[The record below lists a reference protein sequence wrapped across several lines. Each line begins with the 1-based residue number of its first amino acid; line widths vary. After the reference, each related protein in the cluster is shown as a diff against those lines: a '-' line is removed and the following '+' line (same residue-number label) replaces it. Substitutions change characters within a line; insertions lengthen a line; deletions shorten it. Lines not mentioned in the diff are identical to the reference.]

1 MVVRRGSRRLRLTG
15 PLAALGGIALLV
27 WSVQQG
33 GATAVID
40 GVQRVGAAGI
50 TVVCLMGG
58 LRGLIRAAAWRLCLD
73 KEHRAT
79 LGSVFSA
86 YLSGDAIG
94 NVTPFGLLISEPS
107 KIALLRPR
115 IDVEA
120 SIAALAVENL
130 FYSLT
135 VVMVLIAGTAA
146 LLVSFEVSQLVKLVS
161 LGTAAFAAALACIAA
176 WIVSTRRRVVSG
188 AVEWMIRRGIG
199 TPYWSRHLPSIRRTG
214 DLIFGFV
221 TRRRRAVL
229 PLLAL
234 ELCYQ
239 TIAVLETWYAIDLI
253 TGARPGALTAFVL
266 EYVNRS
272 ITVAFQFV
280 PMWLGVDEAGTSL
293 ATNAL
298 GLGSAAGVSLALV
311 RKARIVIWTAIGLGL
326 LVNGGRRGQQMRPT
340 LIKPFGP

>member
-1 MVVRRGSRRLRLTG
+1 MEARRGSRRFRLTG

-27 WSVQQG
+27 WSVRQG

-50 TVVCLMGG
+50 TIVCLLGG

-73 KEHRAT
+73 REHRAT
-79 LGSVFSA
+79 LGSVFTA

-94 NVTPFGLLISEPS
+94 NVTPFGLFISEPS

-130 FYSLT
+130 FYSAT
-135 VVMVLIAGTAA
+135 VVIVLIAGTAA
-146 LLVSFEVSQLVKLVS
+146 LLMSFEVSQPVKVAS
-161 LGTAAFAAALACIAA
+161 LGTAALGVALAFVAA

-199 TPYWSRHLPSIRRTG
+199 TPYWSKHLPSIRRTG

-221 TRRRRAVL
+221 SRRRRAVL

-234 ELCYQ
+234 EFCYHSA
-239 TIAVLETWYAIDLI
+239 AVLETWYAIDLI
-253 TGARPGALTAFVL
+253 TGARPGLLTAFVL

-293 ATNAL
+293 ATSAL

-326 LVNGGRRGQQMRPT
+326 LVKSGRRGTQVRPT
-340 LIKPFGP
+340 VYSR

>member
-1 MVVRRGSRRLRLTG
+1 MEARRGSRRFRLTG

-27 WSVQQG
+27 WSVRQG

-50 TVVCLMGG
+50 TIVCLLGG

-73 KEHRAT
+73 REHRAT
-79 LGSVFSA
+79 LGSVFTA

-94 NVTPFGLLISEPS
+94 NVTPFGLFISEPS

-130 FYSLT
+130 FYSAT
-135 VVMVLIAGTAA
+135 VVLVLIAGTAA
-146 LLVSFEVSQLVKLVS
+146 LLMSFEVSQPVKVAS
-161 LGTAAFAAALACIAA
+161 LGTAALGVALAFITA

-199 TPYWSRHLPSIRRTG
+199 TPYWSKHLPSIRRTG

-221 TRRRRAVL
+221 SRRRRAVL

-234 ELCYQ
+234 EFCYHSA
-239 TIAVLETWYAIDLI
+239 AVLETWYVIDLI
-253 TGARPGALTAFVL
+253 TRARPGLLMAFVL

-272 ITVAFQFV
+272 VTVAFQFV

-293 ATNAL
+293 ATSAL

-326 LVNGGRRGQQMRPT
+326 LVKSGRRGPQMRPT
-340 LIKPFGP
+340 AYSR

>member
-1 MVVRRGSRRLRLTG
+1 MEARRGSRRFRLTG

-27 WSVQQG
+27 WSVRQG

-50 TVVCLMGG
+50 TIVCLLGG

-73 KEHRAT
+73 REHRAT
-79 LGSVFSA
+79 LGSVFTA

-94 NVTPFGLLISEPS
+94 NVTPFGLFISEPS

-130 FYSLT
+130 FYSAT
-135 VVMVLIAGTAA
+135 VVIVLIAGTAA
-146 LLVSFEVSQLVKLVS
+146 LLMSFEVSQPVKVAS
-161 LGTAAFAAALACIAA
+161 LGTAALGVALAFVAA

-199 TPYWSRHLPSIRRTG
+199 TPYWSKHLPSIRRTG

-221 TRRRRAVL
+221 SRRRRAVL

-234 ELCYQ
+234 ELCYH
-239 TIAVLETWYAIDLI
+239 TVAVLETWYAIDLI
-253 TGARPGALTAFVL
+253 TGARPGLLTAFVL

-280 PMWLGVDEAGTSL
+280 PMSLGVDEAGTSL

-326 LVNGGRRGQQMRPT
+326 LATSGRRGRQMRPT
-340 LIKPFGP
+340 VYSR

>member
-15 PLAALGGIALLV
+15 PLAALGGVALFV
-27 WSVQQG
+27 WSVREG
-33 GATAVID
+33 GATAIID

-94 NVTPFGLLISEPS
+94 NVTPFGLFISEPS

-130 FYSLT
+130 FYSAT
-135 VVMVLIAGTAA
+135 VLMVLIAGTAA
-146 LLVSFEVSQLVKLVS
+146 LLMSFDVSQPVKVAS
-161 LGTAAFAAALACIAA
+161 LGTAALGVALAFVAA
-176 WIVSTRRRVVSG
+176 WIVATRRRVVSG
-188 AVEWMIRRGIG
+188 SVEWMIRRGIG
-199 TPYWSRHLPSIRRTG
+199 APYWSKHLPSIRRTG
-214 DLIFGFV
+214 DLIFSFV
-221 TRRRRAVL
+221 SRRRRALL

-234 ELCYQ
+234 ELCYH
-239 TIAVLETWYAIDLI
+239 TAAVLETWYAIDLI
-253 TGARPGALTAFVL
+253 TGARPGPLTAFVL

-280 PMWLGVDEAGTSL
+280 PMSLGVDEAGTSL
-293 ATNAL
+293 ATSAL

>member
-1 MVVRRGSRRLRLTG
+1 MEARRGSRRFRLTG

-27 WSVQQG
+27 WSVRQG

-50 TVVCLMGG
+50 TIVCLLGG

-73 KEHRAT
+73 REHRAT
-79 LGSVFSA
+79 LGSVFTA

-94 NVTPFGLLISEPS
+94 NVTPFGLFISEPS

-130 FYSLT
+130 FYSAT
-135 VVMVLIAGTAA
+135 VVIVLIAGTAA
-146 LLVSFEVSQLVKLVS
+146 LLMSFEVSQSVKVAS
-161 LGTAAFAAALACIAA
+161 LGAAALGVALAFVTA

-188 AVEWMIRRGIG
+188 AVEWMIRKEIA

-221 TRRRRAVL
+221 SRRRRAVL

-234 ELCYQ
+234 EFCYH
-239 TIAVLETWYAIDLI
+239 TAAVLETWYAIDLI
-253 TGARPGALTAFVL
+253 TGARPGLLTAFVL

-272 ITVAFQFV
+272 VTVAFQFV

-293 ATNAL
+293 ATSAL
-298 GLGSAAGVSLALV
+298 GLGSAAGVSLALI

-326 LVNGGRRGQQMRPT
+326 LVKSGRRGPQMRPT
-340 LIKPFGP
+340 VYSR